1 MHSTSSIPKPSEACE
16 DFCIRAHKELMQ
28 TIPVASDRNQMVWN
42 AWEMSRGSFSVERY
56 RAQGKFSGYRVI
68 PDVCHFAEH
77 TTGTKSGPMKV
88 GENDISAICKNMNRR
103 ISDVGLYP
111 PLIDRHTTDNP
122 NDHQRG
128 ILGYAGNY
136 KIGMI
141 GDSEVQ
147 RYAIFGDEFHKPEH
161 LQQLNDKPRRSVE
174 LMRYKDSARNF
185 FDPIACLGAES
196 PRIEIPPAY
205 YSIEHD
211 ESGVEVVRYSVAS
224 PVYAG
229 ASNTY
234 VPSFDQE
241 EKERL
246 QAAGEPNTE
255 KTKVLDPNDLT
266 QVVDA
271 VKNALQPYLQ
281 YLDTQMQQNMGGGNG
296 PDALSLGDQGTLPG
310 SPAAPAQGQP
320 PSPAHQPP
328 VVPSQPKPPEQY
340 MHGQQPMRYEASE
353 DEEVEKERYAA
364 LEKKYVE
371 VIAECGQLK
380 TRLGALETER
390 TDAIRSHR
398 LHELCSR
405 FNGVVDFDD
414 EASKVLYSSG
424 AEVSDDEFEGR
435 LEMIERYASL
445 AVPPVGMVPEGVS
458 EDDGDDRP
466 IAKDRYS
473 ARVQNEVVRRITE
486 AVSTGKVL
494 DYNTVEGEVCKE
506 FGIE

>member
-1 MHSTSSIPKPSEACE
+1 MQLTSPVPKPSESCE
-16 DFCIRAHKELMQ
+16 DFCIRAHKELM
-28 TIPVASDRNQMVWN
+28 PSVPSASDRNQLVWN
-42 AWEMSRGSFSVERY
+42 SWEMSRGSFGVERY

-68 PDVCHFAEH
+68 PNVCHFAEH
-77 TTGTKSGPMKV
+77 TTGTKSGPMQV
-88 GENDISAICKNMNRR
+88 GEQEISAVCRNMNRR
-103 ISDVGLYP
+103 INDVGLYP

-122 NDHQRG
+122 SDHRRE

-141 GDSEVQ
+141 GEGQLQ
-147 RYAIFGDEFHKPEH
+147 RFAIFGDEFHKPEH
-161 LQQLNDKPRRSVE
+161 LKQLNDKPRRSVE

-205 YSIEHD
+205 YSVEHD

-229 ASNTY
+229 SSNTFIA
-234 VPSFDQE
+234 SFGED
-241 EKERL
+241 KERL
-246 QAAGEPNTE
+246 QASGEPNTE
-255 KTKVLDPNDLT
+255 KKKVLDPNDLT

-281 YLDTQMQQNMGGGNG
+281 YLDTQMQSNMGGGNN
-296 PDALSLGDQGTLPG
+296 PDALSLGDSQPPVGQ
-310 SPAAPAQGQP
+310 APSATP
-320 PSPAHQPP
+320 PSPPAP
-328 VVPSQPKPPEQY
+328 VAPKADQPKPPEQY
-340 MHGQQPMRYEASE
+340 MHGQQPIRYENSE
-353 DEEVEKERYAA
+353 DEEVEKERYSA
-364 LEKKYVE
+364 LEKKYLE

-405 FNGVVDFDD
+405 FNGVVDFDE
-414 EASKVLYSSG
+414 EASKVLYSAG
-424 AEVSDDEFEGR
+424 ADISDDEFEER
-435 LEMIERYASL
+435 LDMIERYASM
-445 AVPPVGMVPEGVS
+445 AIPHQGTIPEGVS

-466 IAKDRYS
+466 VSKERYS

-486 AVSTGKVL
+486 VVGSGKPAP
-494 DYNTVEGEVCKE
+494 DYDTVEGEVCKE